1 MKDSNFVLVQVKGK
15 KTLLLSTVVHNM
27 KYIVVG
33 VSLSIYIFGG
43 PFGKSYAFQLL
54 FNKQK

>member
-27 KYIVVG
+27 KYIVVVG
-33 VSLSIYIFGG
+33 LLLIFHLT
-43 PFGKSYAFQLL
+43 SYLPSHRIALEL
-54 FNKQK
+54 